1 MRPQFSRLTA
11 PRRLALPALL
21 LALAAASAPAARA
34 DAIDKALYDK
44 APEVMKFLKDKDYK
58 NVGVLRFKLQIG
70 KGKTTYSGGV
80 INGNMAT
87 RLENALL
94 METDPK
100 NPNPIGIIRDASAA
114 AAAKAP
120 GKHWDLKSAKDRAGL
135 FDYDYPLAW
144 GDKTA
149 KADAFLVGGV
159 KLSEDMKT
167 TTVFI
172 NYFDRK
178 SDKDDEV
185 CRLEVTTD
193 RTILADAGKSY
204 VLSRGLI
211 KKRSA
216 EIDPKTG
223 VNKRGKSLDDLMNDN
238 ATDSAKTTGDGKAS
252 ASGVSEYIDFKV
264 FYGDEAQAVG
274 DDPGDGELRL
284 TAPQAGQNVSFRF
297 KNKTQEKLGL
307 LVYIN
312 GTSTCEF
319 QRGEPDAC
327 RRWVLRP
334 DGKEYPIRGY
344 VDEKDKVFP
353 IKVVDAGDAAI
364 QNELAEKLG
373 QIKIVVFRTGMN
385 PPPKETSEV
394 LVSSRGMDLRSAKS
408 QKRPNPAPKPKN
420 AVEARSLVFKS
431 MGMEVPDWVRSTKV
445 VKKGPNGYMVPDPN
459 SSGNNDGGE
468 EGLLNPTQV
477 GAIVIR
483 YNDKPA
489 N

>member
-1 MRPQFSRLTA
+1 MRPQRL
-11 PRRLALPALL
+11 RLALPALL

-58 NVGVLRFKLQIG
+58 NVGVLRFQLKKG
-70 KGKTTYSGGV
+70 KGKVTYSGGV

-100 NPNPIGIIRDASAA
+100 NPNPIGIIRDAGAV

-120 GKHWDLKSAKDRAGL
+120 AKHWDESNAKERAAL

-144 GDKTA
+144 GNKTV

-172 NYFDRK
+172 TCFDRK
-178 SDKDDEV
+178 SDKDHEV

-193 RTILADAGKSY
+193 RTILADAGQSY
-204 VLSRGLI
+204 VLARGLV

-223 VNKRGKSLDDLMNDN
+223 ENKDGKSLQDLMNDD
-238 ATDSAKTTGDGKAS
+238 ASKSAKDRDDKKGSGLANEYVDFEVTYDDQPQAVTGDPNDG
-252 ASGVSEYIDFKV
+252 
-264 FYGDEAQAVG
+264 
-274 DDPGDGELRL
+274 GELRI
-284 TAPQAGQNVSFRF
+284 APPQTGQTVAFRCT
-297 KNKTQEKLGL
+297 NKTSDKIGL
-307 LVYIN
+307 VVYVN
-312 GTSTCEF
+312 GKSTL
-319 QRGEPDAC
+319 QYQTEPADNC
-327 RRWVLRP
+327 RRWILPADRKDYWIQGYHDENDVRTKFKIVDP
-334 DGKEYPIRGY
+334 D
-344 VDEKDKVFP
+344 
-353 IKVVDAGDAAI
+353 DALVK
-364 QNELAEKLG
+364 NELADKLG
-373 QIKIVVFRTGMN
+373 QIEVVVFLMGQKS
-385 PPPKETSEV
+385 PPVDTQEI
-394 LVSSRGMDLRSAKS
+394 LVSSRGLRSPSPTIK
-408 QKRPNPAPKPKN
+408 KRSGMTQKPKT

-431 MGMEVPDWVRSTKV
+431 MGMKVPDHVRPV
-445 VKKGPNGYMVPDPN
+445 AVKDRGAGYIVPDP
-459 SSGNNDGGE
+459 SLQEKVVIDQLE
-468 EGLLNPTQV
+468 FPNPTQV
-477 GAIVIR
+477 ATPIVIR